1 MKEVTKGAWW
11 TCAQDDVRIFAAG
24 ECQLSFGQEWGLPPL
39 CSLTPPYILLVRFP
53 QTGRAREVR
62 AEETKATPCCPGLRW
77 AVSTTNS

>member
-1 MKEVTKGAWW
+1 MKEVTKGVWW

-24 ECQLSFGQEWGLPPL
+24 ECQLSSGQKLGLPPL
-39 CSLTPPYILLVRFP
+39 CSLTPPHILLVRFP

-62 AEETKATPCCPGLRW
+62 VEETKETPCCQGLRW